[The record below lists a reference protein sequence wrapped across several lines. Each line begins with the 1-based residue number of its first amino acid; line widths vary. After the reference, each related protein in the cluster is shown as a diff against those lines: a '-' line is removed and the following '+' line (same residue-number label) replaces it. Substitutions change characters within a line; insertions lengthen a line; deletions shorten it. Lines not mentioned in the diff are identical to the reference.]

1 MGHATTTK
9 SQTNILHHTH
19 TQTHTTSIGLDF
31 KHHFKLNRQPK
42 KKKKQKNTKRILSWQ
57 SKINRTHKR
66 INKILRQANI
76 TASKINI

>member
-42 KKKKQKNTKRILSWQ
+42 KKKNRKIQKESYHGSPKLIELTKE
-57 SKINRTHKR
+57 
-66 INKILRQANI
+66 
-76 TASKINI
+76 